1 MCFQSISSWGL
12 ENVLLKC
19 PSLKQCFAHKFNAW
33 SMFLL
38 CRFCIWGCKNV
49 QSFSKQRQT
58 PTNRKWLTN
67 WKPWHV
73 LRICTCTYVQCGYLI
88 AAFSLAMQKDTII
101 PSCIHGFFWSFSFDD
116 AWFVKT
122 ERRVMIIQA
131 DLKLQCL
138 GVHCCVINE
147 MKDWDGERRGSFTLW
162 KMDRKPN
169 WNSQCCCWSAVLLF
183 DPIVMSNNLY
193 SPSVLLVMSLHIP
206 GLFCCLFFIY
216 TMVQAICF

>member
-1 MCFQSISSWGL
+1 MQWQHFSVYSCLHLHILLNISFIFSILTVTQWCLDSILNNARSMCFQSVSSWGL

-101 PSCIHGFFWSFSFDD
+101 PSCIHGFF
-116 AWFVKT
+116 
-122 ERRVMIIQA
+122 
-131 DLKLQCL
+131 
-138 GVHCCVINE
+138 
-147 MKDWDGERRGSFTLW
+147 
-162 KMDRKPN
+162 
-169 WNSQCCCWSAVLLF
+169 
-183 DPIVMSNNLY
+183 
-193 SPSVLLVMSLHIP
+193 
-206 GLFCCLFFIY
+206 
-216 TMVQAICF
+216 